1 MFRGTSMLAA
11 AAAIVIGAAACADD
25 PTAAGNS
32 RVIVRLTDAPLTDS
46 VEKVEMYIVRIDAR
60 VTTADSA
67 AADSLVDESAAKRGG
82 WVTIARP
89 DRVIDILSLRDDT
102 TTVGDA
108 MLPPGDYRAVRL
120 VLDPAKSSVT
130 LKGGLVLSGDSNPGI
145 VFPSAAHSGIKVQL
159 HGPGSAVSVGE
170 GTTTLVVDFDLEN
183 SFVVRGNSISK
194 NGLLFKPVI
203 RAEVTERD

>member
-1 MFRGTSMLAA
+1 MFRGRSMLVAA
-11 AAAIVIGAAACADD
+11 AAVVIGAAACSDE
-25 PTAAGNS
+25 PTAAGSS

-46 VEKVEMYIVRIDAR
+46 VEKVEMYIVRIEAR
-60 VTTADSA
+60 ATEADSVAADSA
-67 AADSLVDESAAKRGG
+67 VDESAAKRSG

-89 DRVIDILSLRDDT
+89 DRAIDILSLRDDT

-108 MLPPGDYRAVRL
+108 MLPRGDYRAVRL

-130 LKGGLVLSGDSNPGI
+130 LKGGLVLTGDSDPGI
-145 VFPSAAHSGIKVQL
+145 KFPSAAQSGIKVQL
-159 HGPGSAVSVGE
+159 HGPDSAVAVGDD
-170 GTTTLVVDFDLEN
+170 TTTLVVDFDLEN